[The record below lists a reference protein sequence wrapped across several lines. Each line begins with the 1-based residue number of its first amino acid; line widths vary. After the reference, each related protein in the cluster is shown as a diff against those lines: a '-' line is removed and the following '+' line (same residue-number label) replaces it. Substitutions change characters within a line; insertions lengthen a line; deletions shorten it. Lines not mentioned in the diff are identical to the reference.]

1 MPLVGLVDPSHAERK
16 NKGAVGRLPVWYPL
30 EEVLSMAANA
40 EPKWS
45 PWPYELLNAALQNWQ
60 ERDYIS
66 TTMLTGGCPRG
77 TVIERKEDFI
87 LEVDQLYASIK
98 GTLGHRTLEHGV
110 RPGAVAEVRFHT
122 SVYVPGEGDVA
133 FSCSP
138 DIVTRDSLGD
148 YKFTENPPSFDYPY
162 RKHTDQLQLNR
173 WVVNHAEKW
182 ELEGKPFDMPFD
194 PRTWQCEHLYVVYL
208 GPKEPKVIEVV
219 KSVDHR
225 TPNNKVVKRKKPY
238 VMPDD
243 MLEEQVLMP
252 RLTAM
257 VRALDAYPEWPTGVE
272 EVWGG
277 DASWDCPGPPLCY
290 LPNCLAKRRRAL
302 TWPRIE
308 AA

>member
-1 MPLVGLVDPSHAERK
+1 MPLAGLVLPTHAERK
-16 NKGAVGRLPVWYPL
+16 EKGAVGRLPQWVTPDELL
-30 EEVLSMAANA
+30 EMAAA
-40 EPKWS
+40 WEPKAS
-45 PWPYELLNAALQNWQ
+45 PWPYELLNAAIQNWQ

-87 LEVDQLYASIK
+87 LEVDQLYASLK

-110 RPGAVAEVRFHT
+110 RPGAVAEARFT
-122 SVYVPGEGDVA
+122 TTVWVPSYGDVE

-138 DIVTRDSLGD
+138 DIVTPNSLGD
-148 YKFTENPPSFDYPY
+148 WKYTETPPSFDYPY

-173 WVVNHAEKW
+173 WVVNHAENW
-182 ELEGKPFDMPFD
+182 TLDGKPFDMPFN
-194 PRTWQCEHLYVVYL
+194 PRTWVCEHLWVTYL

-238 VMPDD
+238 IMPDEQ
-243 MLEEQVLMP
+243 LEETLLMP
-252 RLTAM
+252 RLAAM
-257 VRALDAYPEWPTGVE
+257 VRALEAYPNWPAGVE
-272 EVWGG
+272 DVWGG
-277 DASWDCPGPPLCY
+277 EATWDCPGPPLCY

-302 TWPRIE
+302 TWPRTS
-308 AA
+308 